1 MLRLAS
7 EFSGSRMRRSLLLP
21 RLRVRIQ
28 TSATEYDVSVG
39 RGALRDAGRV
49 ARARLGNLARKV
61 AIVSNARVFSLYGSA
76 ALESFERNGFTVT
89 HVMVGDGERY
99 KSLPTAEKIVQF
111 LSTSK
116 LERTDGVVALGGGVV
131 GDLAGFAASIFLR
144 GVRFIQIPTTLL
156 AQIDASIGGKTG
168 VNLGG
173 GKNLVGS
180 FYQPSAVVI
189 DVNALATLPVRE
201 VVAGCCEMVKQ
212 GAISS
217 RSLFTQSVAFLQSS
231 GSDSIRISRDLEE
244 LVLAHCT
251 FKASIVAQ
259 DEREDAKRTDHR
271 SRRILNFGH
280 TVGHALEI
288 VTRYRYFRH
297 GEAVGYGVAA
307 AGAISKNLGLLKE
320 SELELLIAA
329 VRLCGP
335 LPRVGNLDHN
345 AVIEAIAH
353 DKKRAGDLNQWVLLE
368 RIGRA
373 RVVSAKEINARLIKE
388 SLTEAVTALS
398 E

>member
-1 MLRLAS
+1 MT
-7 EFSGSRMRRSLLLP
+7 
-21 RLRVRIQ
+21 RLRVRTQ
-28 TSATEYDVSVG
+28 NSTNGYEVSIG
-39 RGALRDAGRV
+39 RGALNNAGRV
-49 ARARLGNLARKV
+49 ARAMLGNSTRKV
-61 AIVSNARVFSLYGSA
+61 AMVSNAKVFSLYGSA
-76 ALESFERNGFTVT
+76 AIESFKRNGFIVT

-99 KSLPTAEKIVQF
+99 KTLQTAEKILQF
-111 LSTSK
+111 LSTSQ

-168 VNLGG
+168 VNLGA

-180 FYQPSAVVI
+180 FHQPTAVVI
-189 DVNALATLPVRE
+189 DVNALATLPKRE
-201 VVAGCCEMVKQ
+201 IVAGCCEMVKQ
-212 GAISS
+212 GAVSS
-217 RSLFTQSVAFLQSS
+217 RKLFTQTVGFLQSS
-231 GSDSIRISRDLEE
+231 KSGSIRISRDLEE

-259 DEREDAKRTDHR
+259 DEHEDAKRTDHR

-280 TVGHALEI
+280 TVGHALET

-320 SELELLIAA
+320 SELELLIEA

-335 LPRVGNLDHN
+335 LPRVTNLDHRS
-345 AVIEAIAH
+345 VIEAIQH
-353 DKKRAGDLNQWVLLE
+353 DKKRAGNHNNWVLLE
-368 RIGRA
+368 RIGRG
-373 RVVSAKEINARLIKE
+373 RVVSEKKINARLIKA
-388 SLTEAVTALS
+388 SLTEAITALG

>member
-1 MLRLAS
+1 
-7 EFSGSRMRRSLLLP
+7 MRRSLLLP
-21 RLRVRIQ
+21 RLRVRTQ
-28 TSATEYDVSVG
+28 NSPTGYDVSLG

-49 ARARLGNLARKV
+49 ARATLGHSARKV
-61 AIVSNARVFSLYGSA
+61 AIVSNAKVFSLYGGA
-76 ALESFERNGFTVT
+76 ALKSFERNDFKVT

-99 KSLPTAEKIVQF
+99 KSLQTAEKILQF
-111 LSTSK
+111 LSTSN
-116 LERTDGVVALGGGVV
+116 LERTDGVIALGGGVV

-144 GVRFIQIPTTLL
+144 GIRFIQIPTTLL

-168 VNLGG
+168 VNLGD

-180 FYQPSAVVI
+180 FHQPSAVVI
-189 DVNALATLPVRE
+189 DLNALATLPVRE

-212 GAISS
+212 GAVSS
-217 RSLFTQSVAFLQSS
+217 RNLFNQTMRFLQSS
-231 GSDSIRISRDLEE
+231 ESDSIRISSDLEE

-259 DEREDAKRTDHR
+259 DEHEDAKRTDHR

-280 TVGHALEI
+280 TVGHALET

-320 SELELLIAA
+320 SELELLIDA

-335 LPRVGNLDHN
+335 LPRVANLDQSS
-345 AVIEAIAH
+345 VIEAIQH
-353 DKKRAGDLNQWVLLE
+353 DKKRAGNHNQWVLLE

-373 RVVSAKEINARLIKE
+373 RIVSAKEINAGLIKA
-388 SLTEAVTALS
+388 SLTEAIAALG

>member
-1 MLRLAS
+1 M
-7 EFSGSRMRRSLLLP
+7 P
-21 RLRVRIQ
+21 RLRVRTQ
-28 TSATEYDVSVG
+28 YSATNYDVSIG
-39 RGALRDAGRV
+39 CGALRHAGRV
-49 ARARLGNLARKV
+49 ARASLGDLARKV
-61 AIVSNARVFSLYGSA
+61 AIVSNAKVFSLYGSA
-76 ALESFERNGFTVT
+76 AVEGFERNGFIVT

-99 KSLPTAEKIVQF
+99 KSLKTVEKVLQF
-111 LSTSK
+111 LSISK
-116 LERTDGVVALGGGVV
+116 LERTDAVVALGGGVV

-144 GVRFIQIPTTLL
+144 GVPFIQIPTTLL

-168 VNLGG
+168 VNLGN

-180 FYQPSAVVI
+180 FHQPRAVLI

-212 GAISS
+212 GAVSS
-217 RSLFTQSVAFLQSS
+217 RKLFTQTVGFLQSS
-231 GSDSIRISRDLEE
+231 GSDSIRISPDLEK

-259 DEREDAKRTDHR
+259 DEREDEQRTDHR

-280 TVGHALEI
+280 TVGHALET
-288 VTRYRYFRH
+288 VTRYGYFRH

-320 SELELLIAA
+320 TELELLIDA
-329 VRLCGP
+329 VRRCGP
-335 LPRVGNLDHN
+335 LPRVPDLNHN
-345 AVIEAIAH
+345 AIIEAIQH
-353 DKKRAGDLNQWVLLE
+353 DKKRAGGHNHWVLLE

-373 RVVSAKEINARLIKE
+373 RVVSAKEINARLIKG
-388 SLTEAVTALS
+388 SLTEAITALS

>member
-1 MLRLAS
+1 M
-7 EFSGSRMRRSLLLP
+7 P
-21 RLRVRIQ
+21 RLRVRTQ
-28 TSATEYDVSVG
+28 NSSSQYEVSIG
-39 RGALRDAGRV
+39 RGALRNAGRV
-49 ARARLGNLARKV
+49 SRDRLGDSARKI
-61 AIVSNARVFSLYGSA
+61 AIVSNAKVFSLYGNA
-76 ALESFERNGFTVT
+76 AIKSFERNGFLVT

-99 KSLPTAEKIVQF
+99 KSLQTAEKILQF
-111 LSTSK
+111 LSSSK

-131 GDLAGFAASIFLR
+131 GDLAGFTASIFLR

-168 VNLGG
+168 VNLRD

-180 FYQPSAVVI
+180 FHQPSAVVI

-201 VVAGCCEMVKQ
+201 LVAGCCEMVKQ
-212 GAISS
+212 GAVSS
-217 RSLFTQSVAFLQSS
+217 RELFAQTVGFLQSS
-231 GSDSIRISRDLEE
+231 ESDSIRISRDLQE
-244 LVLAHCT
+244 LILAHCT

-280 TVGHALEI
+280 TIGHALET

-307 AGAISKNLGLLKE
+307 AGAISKNLGLLKQ
-320 SELELLIAA
+320 SELELLIDA

-335 LPRVGNLDHN
+335 LPRVNLDQN
-345 AVIEAIAH
+345 AVIEAIQH
-353 DKKRAGDLNQWVLLE
+353 DKKRAGAHNQWVLLE

-373 RVVSAKEINARLIKE
+373 RVVNAKEINAKLIRE
-388 SLTEAVTALS
+388 SLTNAITALHG
-398 E
+398 

>member
-1 MLRLAS
+1 M
-7 EFSGSRMRRSLLLP
+7 P
-21 RLRVRIQ
+21 RLRVRTQ
-28 TSATEYDVSVG
+28 NKATNYDVSIG
-39 RGALRDAGRV
+39 RGTLRDAGRV
-49 ARARLGNLARKV
+49 ARASLGDSVRKV
-61 AIVSNARVFSLYGSA
+61 AIVSNAKVFSLYGDA
-76 ALESFERNGFTVT
+76 ALKGLERNGFTVT

-99 KSLPTAEKIVQF
+99 KSPQTAEKLLQF
-111 LSTSK
+111 FSISK

-144 GVRFIQIPTTLL
+144 GVHFIQIPTTLL

-168 VNLGG
+168 VNLGD

-180 FYQPSAVVI
+180 FHQPSAVLI
-189 DVNALATLPVRE
+189 DVNTLATLPVRE

-212 GAISS
+212 GAVGS
-217 RSLFTQSVAFLQSS
+217 RKLFTQTVGFLQSS
-231 GSDSIRISRDLEE
+231 GSNSIRISRDLEE

-259 DEREDAKRTDHR
+259 DEREDAGRTDYR

-280 TVGHALEI
+280 TVGHALET

-307 AGAISKNLGLLKE
+307 AGAISKNLGLLKQ
-320 SELELLIAA
+320 SELELLIDA

-335 LPRVGNLDHN
+335 LPRVANLDQSE
-345 AVIEAIAH
+345 VIEAIQY
-353 DKKRAGDLNQWVLLE
+353 DKKRAGDHNQWVLLE

-373 RVVSAKEINARLIKE
+373 RVVSAREINPRLIKE
-388 SLTEAVTALS
+388 SLTEAISALS

>member
-1 MLRLAS
+1 M
-7 EFSGSRMRRSLLLP
+7 P
-21 RLRVRIQ
+21 RLRVHTQ
-28 TSATEYDVSVG
+28 NSATGYEVSIG
-39 RGALRDAGRV
+39 RGVLRDAGRI
-49 ARARLGNLARKV
+49 ARARLGDSARKV
-61 AIVSNARVFSLYGSA
+61 AIVSNPKVFSLYGSA
-76 ALESFERNGFTVT
+76 AIQSFERHGFTVT

-99 KSLPTAEKIVQF
+99 KTLLTAEKILQF
-111 LSTSK
+111 LSSTS
-116 LERTDGVVALGGGVV
+116 LERTDGVVALGGGVI
-131 GDLAGFAASIFLR
+131 GDLAGFAASVFLR

-156 AQIDASIGGKTG
+156 AQIDAAIGGKTG
-168 VNLGG
+168 VNLGD

-180 FYQPSAVVI
+180 FHQPSAVVI
-189 DVNALATLPVRE
+189 DINALATLPVRE

-212 GAISS
+212 GAVSS
-217 RSLFTQSVAFLQSS
+217 RKLFTQTVGYLQSS
-231 GSDSIRISRDLEE
+231 ESDSIRVSRDLEE
-244 LVLAHCT
+244 LVLSHCT

-259 DEREDAKRTDHR
+259 DEQEAAKRTDHR

-280 TVGHALEI
+280 TVGHALET

-307 AGAISKNLGLLKE
+307 AGAISKNLGLLRE
-320 SELELLIAA
+320 SELELLIDA
-329 VRLCGP
+329 VRLCGS
-335 LPRVGNLDHN
+335 LPRLAKVDHN
-345 AVIEAIAH
+345 AVIEALQH

-388 SLTEAVTALS
+388 SLTEAITALG

>member
-1 MLRLAS
+1 
-7 EFSGSRMRRSLLLP
+7 
-21 RLRVRIQ
+21 
-28 TSATEYDVSVG
+28 
-39 RGALRDAGRV
+39 
-49 ARARLGNLARKV
+49 
-61 AIVSNARVFSLYGSA
+61 VSNAKVFSLYGSA
-76 ALESFERNGFTVT
+76 ALQSFERSGFTVT
-89 HVMVGDGERY
+89 HVMVGDGEPY
-99 KSLPTAEKIVQF
+99 KSLRTAEKILQF
-111 LSTSK
+111 LSTK
-116 LERTDGVVALGGGVV
+116 NLERTDAVVALGGGVV

-168 VNLGG
+168 VNLAD

-180 FYQPSAVVI
+180 FYHPSSVVI

-201 VVAGCCEMVKQ
+201 IVAGCCEMVKQ
-212 GAISS
+212 GAVSS
-217 RSLFTQSVAFLQSS
+217 RKLFNQTVRFLQSS
-231 GSDSIRISRDLEE
+231 ESDSIRISRDLEE
-244 LVLAHCT
+244 LVLAHCM
-251 FKASIVAQ
+251 FKVSIVAQ

-280 TVGHALEI
+280 TVGHALET
-288 VTRYRYFRH
+288 VTGYRYFRH

-320 SELELLIAA
+320 SELELLIEG

-335 LPRVGNLDHN
+335 LPRIGNVDHN
-345 AVIEAIAH
+345 GVIEAIQH
-353 DKKRAGDLNQWVLLE
+353 DKKRAGDHNQWVLLE

-388 SLTEAVTALS
+388 SLTEAITTLRG
-398 E
+398 

>member
-1 MLRLAS
+1 ML
-7 EFSGSRMRRSLLLP
+7 
-21 RLRVRIQ
+21 RLRVRTQ
-28 TSATEYDVSVG
+28 NSATGYEVSLG
-39 RGALRDAGRV
+39 RGALGDAGRV
-49 ARARLGNLARKV
+49 ARARLGDSARKV
-61 AIVSNARVFSLYGSA
+61 AIVSNAKVFSLYGSA
-76 ALESFERNGFTVT
+76 ALDSFERNGFTVT

-99 KSLPTAEKIVQF
+99 KSLQTAEKILQF
-111 LSTSK
+111 LSTRK

-168 VNLGG
+168 VNLGH

-212 GAISS
+212 GAVSS
-217 RSLFTQSVAFLQSS
+217 RKLFTLTVGFLRSS
-231 GSDSIRISRDLEE
+231 ESDSIRISRDLEE
-244 LVLAHCT
+244 LVLSHCT

-259 DEREDAKRTDHR
+259 DEREDAIRTDYR

-280 TVGHALEI
+280 TVGHALET
-288 VTRYRYFRH
+288 VTRYRYLRH
-297 GEAVGYGVAA
+297 GEAVGYGVAT
-307 AGAISKNLGLLKE
+307 AGAISKNLGLLKK
-320 SELELLIAA
+320 SELELLIDAL
-329 VRLCGP
+329 RLCGR
-335 LPRVGNLDHN
+335 LPRVANLDHN
-345 AVIEAIAH
+345 AIIEAIQR
-353 DKKRAGDLNQWVLLE
+353 DKKRAGDHNQWVLLD

-373 RVVSAKEINARLIKE
+373 RVVSGKEINARLIKE
-388 SLTEAVTALS
+388 SLTEAITALHG
-398 E
+398 

>member
-1 MLRLAS
+1 M
-7 EFSGSRMRRSLLLP
+7 P
-21 RLRVRIQ
+21 KLRVRTQ
-28 TSATEYDVSVG
+28 NSARGYEVSLG
-39 RGALRDAGRV
+39 RGTLCEAGRV
-49 ARARLGNLARKV
+49 ARARLGDSARKV
-61 AIVSNARVFSLYGSA
+61 TIVSNAKVFSLYGRA
-76 ALESFERNGFTVT
+76 TLEGFERNGFTVT

-99 KSLPTAEKIVQF
+99 KTLLTTEKILQF
-111 LSTSK
+111 LSTSN

-168 VNLGG
+168 VNLGD
-173 GKNLVGS
+173 GKNLAGT
-180 FYQPSAVVI
+180 FHQPSAVVI

-201 VVAGCCEMVKQ
+201 VVAGCCELVKQ
-212 GAISS
+212 GAVSS
-217 RSLFTQSVAFLQSS
+217 RKLFNQTVRFLQSS
-231 GSDSIRISRDLEE
+231 EPDSIRISRDLEE
-244 LVLAHCT
+244 LELAHCT

-259 DEREDAKRTDHR
+259 DERENAARTDHR

-280 TVGHALEI
+280 TVGHALET

-307 AGAISKNLGLLKE
+307 AGVISKNLGLLKE
-320 SELELLIAA
+320 SELELLIDA

-335 LPRVGNLDHN
+335 LPRVAVLDHN
-345 AVIEAIAH
+345 AVIEAIQH
-353 DKKRAGDLNQWVLLE
+353 DKKRAGNQNQWVLLE

-373 RVVSAKEINARLIKE
+373 RVVSAKDINARLIKE
-388 SLTEAVTALS
+388 SLTEAITGLS